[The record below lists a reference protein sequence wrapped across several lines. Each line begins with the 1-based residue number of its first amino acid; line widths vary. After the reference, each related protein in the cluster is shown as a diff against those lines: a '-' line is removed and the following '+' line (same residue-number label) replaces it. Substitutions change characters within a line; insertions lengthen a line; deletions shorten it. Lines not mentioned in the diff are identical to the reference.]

1 MPVNVYGGGTG
12 SGKSYQ
18 VVSEIIVPQLAKGR
32 RIMTTIRG
40 VNYARILEYLAE
52 TEGLLPDQVGK
63 LDVIAG
69 ALVRREDFFP
79 VYDEG
84 TEQFDDRDS
93 VVKLGTLVI
102 IDEALRYFGSGEKI
116 TPRVRQYL
124 TEHRHA
130 VDPATSQSSDLVLM
144 TPDPMQLSRLVRG
157 LTDYT
162 FVCRKHREVEG
173 TASYV
178 VSMFQGKTLRK
189 PMRTNVK
196 KYDPLFFEF
205 YESYA
210 GGAGGQE
217 SNVDDRQTVFTK
229 KKLFTSLLIIALV
242 FVLGFKG
249 LSGFFAQKAPKEATG
264 DQASGTVQGS
274 QAVAVTPPQARQEA
288 HKPIFS
294 ARYRVLGYVDTN
306 GARYAYVQEDGGR
319 MRTVRLPPD
328 FYAIDGHAVLSVDG
342 ETVTDFSGPVS
353 SQRSARSTV
362 LPGGSQ

>member
-32 RIMTTIRG
+32 RILTTIRG
-40 VNYARILEYLAE
+40 VNYEKIVEHLAE
-52 TEGLLPDQVGK
+52 TEGLLAEQVGK

-79 VYDEG
+79 LYDEAA
-84 TEQFDDRDS
+84 EQFDDRDS

-102 IDEALRYFGSGEKI
+102 VDEALRYFGTGEKL
-116 TPRVRQYL
+116 TPRVKQYL

-173 TASYV
+173 VSSYV

-189 PMRTNVK
+189 PMRTSIK
-196 KYDPLFFEF
+196 KYDPVFFEF
-205 YESYA
+205 YQSYA
-210 GGAGGQE
+210 GGVGGQE

-229 KKLFTSLLIIALV
+229 KKLFTAIAVIGLV

-249 LSGFFAQKAPKEATG
+249 LSGFFHKEAPKAAPV
-264 DQASGTVQGS
+264 DAPAASQPVASVGAGAPPERPS
-274 QAVAVTPPQARQEA
+274 QPN
-288 HKPIFS
+288 FS
-294 ARYRVLGYVDTN
+294 DRYRVLGYVDTN
-306 GARYAYVQEDGGR
+306 GARYAYVQQGGGR
-319 MRTVRLPPD
+319 VRSVRLPPD
-328 FYAIDGHAVLSVDG
+328 FYAIDGHAVLTVDG
-342 ETVTDFSGPVS
+342 EIVTDFTGEVS
-353 SQRSARSTV
+353 QAVDRSALSS
-362 LPGGSQ
+362 GSKP